1 MRVHV
6 ARMGSAVKFTF
17 VRACVCM
24 GVRGPP
30 CACACVCGFC
40 TLTLLAKKDKLE
52 DPLPK

>member
-1 MRVHV
+1 MGVRVHV

-30 CACACVCGFC
+30 CACACVCVWF
-40 TLTLLAKKDKLE
+40 LYSY
-52 DPLPK
+52 PFS